1 MGTGCWWCPRVAND
15 GKKAHA
21 KARREGRSMKPPKPY
36 VAYADGTKRE
46 INEDEQVMLRRR
58 KALPFRRLQ

>member
-1 MGTGCWWCPRVAND
+1 
-15 GKKAHA
+15 
-21 KARREGRSMKPPKPY
+21 MKPPKPY